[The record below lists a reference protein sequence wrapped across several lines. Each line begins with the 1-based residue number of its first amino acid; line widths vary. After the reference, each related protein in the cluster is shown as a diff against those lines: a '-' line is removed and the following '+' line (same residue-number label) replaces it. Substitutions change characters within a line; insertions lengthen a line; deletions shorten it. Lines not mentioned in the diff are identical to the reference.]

1 MVDSLANMEASLE
14 RQNDGD
20 EGTDLSR
27 SGPKARMIFRR
38 TQMQVTVSLNPCF
51 CSPLIGW

>member
-1 MVDSLANMEASLE
+1 MDSLANMEASLE

-38 TQMQVTVSLNPCF
+38 TQMQVTVSQGPCLQGLF
-51 CSPLIGW
+51 P